1 MRDRALSLILGIL
14 IWQMAAWSV
23 GNEVILPMPSAVF
36 LKIISLLS
44 DRTFYQSLCATFF
57 RAHLGFLISF
67 VCGIAFAM
75 LSFRLVLIERFLSLW
90 VRFLQTIP
98 QISFIILLLFWF
110 DRETSILIVIF
121 LMSFPLIYV
130 QVLEGLKGID
140 QDYMDIIDL
149 YHHHWWY
156 NLKKAYLP
164 LTSVQIEGSILAGLP
179 LALKVTVMSE
189 VLNQARNGIGRA
201 LSLARANIDMTS
213 VFAWT
218 ILLVVFVSVETELI
232 QFLFHKRKQEQQ

>member
-1 MRDRALSLILGIL
+1 MRDRVLSLILGIL
-14 IWQMAAWSV
+14 IWQIAAWSV

-36 LKIISLLS
+36 LKILSLLS
-44 DRTFYQSLCATFF
+44 DMTFYQSVGVTFL
-57 RAHLGFLISF
+57 RAHFGFLISL
-67 VCGIAFAM
+67 VTGIGFAL
-75 LSFRLVLIERFLSLW
+75 LSFRFIMIERFLSLW

-110 DRETSILIVIF
+110 DREMSILIVIF
-121 LMSFPLIYV
+121 LMAFPLIYV
-130 QVLEGLKGID
+130 QELEGLKGIE

-149 YHHHWWY
+149 YHHQWWY
-156 NLKKAYLP
+156 NLVKAFLP

-189 VLNQARNGIGRA
+189 VLNQAREGIGRA
-201 LSLARANIDMTS
+201 LSMARVNIDMTS

-218 ILLVVFVSVETELI
+218 IVLVAAVSIETEFI
-232 QFLFHKRKQEQQ
+232 QFLFDQRRKKRR

>member
-1 MRDRALSLILGIL
+1 MRDRLLSLIIGIL
-14 IWQMAAWSV
+14 IWQIAAWSV
-23 GNEVILPMPSAVF
+23 GNDVILPMPSAVF
-36 LKIISLLS
+36 LKVISLLS
-44 DRTFYQSLCATFF
+44 DSAFYQSLGATFL
-57 RAHLGFLISF
+57 RAHLGFLISL
-67 VCGIAFAM
+67 VCGIALAM
-75 LSFRLVLIERFLSLW
+75 LSFRVLMVERFLSLW

-130 QVLEGLKGID
+130 QELEGLKGID
-140 QDYMDIIDL
+140 QDYMDIIEL
-149 YHHHWWY
+149 YHHRWWY

-164 LTSVQIEGSILAGLP
+164 LTAVQIEGAILAGLP

-189 VLNQARNGIGRA
+189 VLNQARDGIGRA
-201 LSLARANIDMTS
+201 LSLARVNIDMTS

-232 QFLFHKRKQEQQ
+232 QYLFRKRKQRQQ